1 MADHL
6 AALEETAAAVAALR
20 PLPNVPLVVISSGAQ
35 PADVIVKHRA
45 LAHRSSGGR
54 HIVATGSGHW
64 IQFDEPE
71 LVVNVI
77 RELVEATR

>member
-20 PLPNVPLVVISSGAQ
+20 PLPNVPLVVISSGSQ
-35 PADVIVKHRA
+35 PADVIAKHRA

-71 LVVNVI
+71 LVVKVI
-77 RELVEATR
+77 RELVETIR